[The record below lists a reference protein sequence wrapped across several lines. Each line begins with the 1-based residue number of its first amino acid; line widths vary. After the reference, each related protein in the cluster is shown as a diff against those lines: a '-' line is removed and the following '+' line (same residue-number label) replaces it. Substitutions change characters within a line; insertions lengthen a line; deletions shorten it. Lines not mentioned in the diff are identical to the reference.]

1 MGLDWLEALGP
12 MQIDWKK
19 MQMSFKIPGERVELK
34 AVHDF
39 ELKLSD
45 GKDLYKN
52 WKKGELMMI
61 QLSKIEASAE
71 EPQIQLP
78 WIAR

>member
-1 MGLDWLEALGP
+1 LEEDA
-12 MQIDWKK
+12 DV
-19 MQMSFKIPGERVELK
+19 FRFAPGERVELK

-61 QLSKIEASAE
+61 QLSKIEASAAWR
-71 EPQIQLP
+71 PQIQLP

>member
-1 MGLDWLEALGP
+1 

-19 MQMSFKIPGERVELK
+19 MHIDLLRPGERVELK

-61 QLSKIEASAE
+61 QQPDPSPISQEDG
-71 EPQIQLP
+71 IH
-78 WIAR
+78 